1 MPERVLEKAPEK
13 GAPPGRGM
21 IRYPNQI
28 GLNKHDLDE
37 LNLILKVVTYDE
49 LKSTGN

>member
-1 MPERVLEKAPEK
+1 MPGRVLKKAPEK
-13 GAPPGRGM
+13 MAPPERGM

-37 LNLILKVVTYDE
+37 LNLILKFVTYDE
-49 LKSTGN
+49 R